1 MGLEKQVKFL
11 SVEDLEHY
19 RLHTVKSLDLISPF

>member
-11 SVEDLEHY
+11 SLEDPGHY
-19 RLHTVKSLDLISPF
+19 RLHTVKSLDLISPL